1 MTFDKLWKHPQVIRL
16 VELGLQEDFG
26 QTPHSSLTAIPKGT
40 KGVAQMIA
48 KSDGI
53 VAGLPLAN
61 TIFQQINPSI
71 EVEQLVS
78 EGQKVIR
85 GTILMKIQGESTD
98 ILSGERLI
106 LNFIQRLSGIAT
118 VANHYAE
125 LAKPYGVKIL
135 DTRKTTPGMRLL
147 EKYAVKAGGAEN
159 HRIGL
164 FDMIM
169 LKDNHIDFCGSIT
182 QAIHK
187 TLDYLKQNKLQLKI
201 EIETRNLDEVKEA
214 CAVGNIHRIMLDN
227 FSPSQI
233 IEALKIIDKRFE
245 TEASGGITDEHLL
258 EYLKTGVDYISVG
271 ALTHSVKSMDIS
283 LKTIIQK

>member
-182 QAIHK
+182 DRK
-187 TLDYLKQNKLQLKI
+187 
-201 EIETRNLDEVKEA
+201 
-214 CAVGNIHRIMLDN
+214 
-227 FSPSQI
+227 
-233 IEALKIIDKRFE
+233 
-245 TEASGGITDEHLL
+245 
-258 EYLKTGVDYISVG
+258 SV
-271 ALTHSVKSMDIS
+271 V
-283 LKTIIQK
+283 

>member
-245 TEASGGITDEHLL
+245 TEASGGITDENLL